1 MFSNGNKIWRKLFES
16 SDVKEKIDFKKI
28 LNLTES
34 LLHNKKDLEKL
45 LSVSIIELEFLPK
58 DLDKRESIFCTGN
71 IRFINVFK
79 KIKLTDKKKQ
89 INSPFVGIKT
99 KDANSVDVY
108 DIIDKKIKTISL
120 KSWKVVFPFIM
131 PITEDNVLLLDSILN
146 ANFK

>member
-1 MFSNGNKIWRKLFES
+1 MSSNGNKIWRKLFES
-16 SDVKEKIDFKKI
+16 SEVKEKIDFKKI

-58 DLDKRESIFCTGN
+58 DSDKRESIFCTGN
-71 IRFINVFK
+71 IRFINVFQ
-79 KIKLTDKKKQ
+79 KIKLADKKKQ

-99 KDANSVDVY
+99 KDAYSVDVF

-131 PITEDNVLLLDSILN
+131 PITEDNVLLLDSLLN